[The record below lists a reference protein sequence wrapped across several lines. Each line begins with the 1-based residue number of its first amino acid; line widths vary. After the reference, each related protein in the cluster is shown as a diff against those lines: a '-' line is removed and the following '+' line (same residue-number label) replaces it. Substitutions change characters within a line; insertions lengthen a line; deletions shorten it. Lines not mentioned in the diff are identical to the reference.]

1 MGRNAALPRLTGAAK
16 PPRPETV
23 IVEVEA
29 EPESEL
35 DVALIGAKAL
45 VTLKHD
51 TEGNTMRVRVLRECN
66 VWVEGDTPTVNATY
80 GDKLIENG
88 LAEPFP
94 AKRIAP
100 KGRTAKPD

>member
-35 DVALIGAKAL
+35 DVALIGAKSL

-51 TEGNTMRVRVLRECN
+51 TEGDTMQVRILRACN
-66 VWVEGDTPTVNATY
+66 VWSEGDTPTVNAAY
-80 GDKLIENG
+80 GDQLIENG
-88 LAEPFP
+88 LADPIP
-94 AKRIAP
+94 AKRAAP
-100 KGRTAKPD
+100 KGRTAKPG